1 MNTKHADILK
11 QMNIEKRKR
20 GRPRKYVRIYFFI
33 LFFFLF
39 FKFQLIDTSE
49 NNNYEK
55 LKYNPFFQNEKRAKK
70 QDSNEIINYDEVVK
84 NVFEDLFKKHSNCF
98 LKVINEPNENPILNY
113 LLNKRDL
120 DVKICDDII
129 CTYLNYIAP
138 FTNQKYF
145 IFVTKFII
153 LFRECVNV
161 IQSKEPKYSEKEYT
175 SIENAEI
182 FPEQCNE
189 FFSNFLEKYQFF
201 DFSEDDKS
209 ELIEIIQYFCYW
221 LFINNYTKSKL
232 SLAS

>member
-1 MNTKHADILK
+1 M
-11 QMNIEKRKR
+11 EK
-20 GRPRKYVRIYFFI
+20 
-33 LFFFLF
+33 
-39 FKFQLIDTSE
+39 
-49 NNNYEK
+49 
-55 LKYNPFFQNEKRAKK
+55 
-70 QDSNEIINYDEVVK
+70 VV
-84 NVFEDLFKKHSNCF
+84 NVVFEDLYIKHSNCF
-98 LKVINEPNENPILNY
+98 SKKLNEAKDNPILNY
-113 LLNKRDL
+113 LLNKKEVL
-120 DVKICDDII
+120 DFKICDDII
-129 CTYLNYIAP
+129 CSYLDSVAVL
-138 FTNQKYF
+138 TNENYF

-201 DFSEDDKS
+201 DFSEDDKA
-209 ELIEIIQYFCYW
+209 ELIEIIQHFCYW